1 MKDIQSFVSRKY
13 NDPVYTA
20 QGNDVF
26 EKDGTFFVS
35 LSFRQE
41 TSLGEGTDPK
51 NISQYPLEDILERY
65 SVWVSD
71 FYEKTN
77 GKSKDTCY
85 LEFAGATK
93 ETIIALRE
101 IIGKHVYNKTVEEN
115 GVMVQILII
124 E

>member
-13 NDPVYTA
+13 DDPVYTA

-26 EKDGTFFVS
+26 EKDGTFFIS

-41 TSLGEGTDPK
+41 TSLGEGTSPK

-77 GKSKDTCY
+77 GKSKDICY
-85 LEFAGATK
+85 LEFAGAKDAIFT
-93 ETIIALRE
+93 LRE
-101 IIGKHVYNKTVEEN
+101 IIGKHAYNKTVEEN
-115 GVMVQILII
+115 GVMMQILVI